1 MNLVLTCVLSEFV
14 THDIFVA
21 ACFLLLQS
29 TCDSCCCLFLVF
41 FCHMVLIQ
49 VKRKD
54 PLSQVVFPCD
64 RRSQEETVGW
74 PCEEE
79 DKRLFP
85 CERRSQAE
93 TVVSPC
99 GKRQFATCVS

>member
-1 MNLVLTCVLSEFV
+1 MSLFVEFGSFCMNLVLTCVLSEFV

-49 VKRKD
+49 VIEIIDIKTF
-54 PLSQVVFPCD
+54 L
-64 RRSQEETVGW
+64 
-74 PCEEE
+74 
-79 DKRLFP
+79 LF
-85 CERRSQAE
+85 
-93 TVVSPC
+93 
-99 GKRQFATCVS
+99 CV

>member
-1 MNLVLTCVLSEFV
+1 MGDVHSLPKTLSLRNGCNINKAFITEHTLPF
-14 THDIFVA
+14 HSW
-21 ACFLLLQS
+21 QE
-29 TCDSCCCLFLVF
+29 
-41 FCHMVLIQ
+41 
-49 VKRKD
+49 VKRED
-54 PLSQVVFPCD
+54 PVSQVVFPCD

-99 GKRQFATCVS
+99 DKRQFATCVS